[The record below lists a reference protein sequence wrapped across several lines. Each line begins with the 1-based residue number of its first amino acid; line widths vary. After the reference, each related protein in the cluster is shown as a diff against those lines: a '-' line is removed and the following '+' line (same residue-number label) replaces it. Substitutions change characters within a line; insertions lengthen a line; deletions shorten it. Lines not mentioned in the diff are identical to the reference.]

1 MTTSSLPQSQP
12 RPLTLADLLPA
23 WRSSPLV
30 RDVVLAIGA
39 AVFTA
44 GAAQVSFKLPWT
56 DVPYTLQTGAVLL
69 SGTALG
75 ARRGLVAML
84 LYVAVGAVG
93 LPVFS
98 DGAHGI
104 EQLLG
109 YTGGYLAG
117 FIVAAWLVGRLAERR
132 WDRSV
137 VRSALLM
144 VLGTVVIYVIGVPV
158 LMLVT
163 GMSPTSAIVDGALV
177 FVPWDLAKVV
187 VAAVCVPLAWRA
199 AGR

>member
-30 RDVVLAIGA
+30 RDVVLVIGA
-39 AVFTA
+39 AVLTA

-187 VAAVCVPLAWRA
+187 AAAVCLPLAWRA